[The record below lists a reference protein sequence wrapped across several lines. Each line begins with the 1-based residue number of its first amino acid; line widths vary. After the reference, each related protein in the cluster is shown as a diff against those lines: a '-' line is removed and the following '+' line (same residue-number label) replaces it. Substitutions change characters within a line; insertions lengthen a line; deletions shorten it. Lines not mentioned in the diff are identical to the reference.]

1 MQKLPVGIQ
10 TFSDIRKNNYI
21 YADKTKYALE
31 VIDDYKYVFL
41 SRPRRFGKSLF
52 LDTLH
57 NIFEGNKE
65 LFKDLYIYDKWD
77 WEDKYPV
84 IKISWGGSE
93 YKSLENIY
101 NKTNRILKQNQKRLG
116 IVCEDTTPDGC
127 LEELIQK
134 AYEKYNKG
142 VVVLIDEYDKPILNN
157 ISNIDIATQMRD
169 FLRGFY
175 EQLKENDAY
184 LRFAFLTGISKFSKA
199 NIFSGLNQI
208 EDISLLKRFGDV
220 CGYTQEELEYYF
232 KDYLVDIDLQRVK
245 TWYNGYN
252 FLDKNVYNPFNI
264 LKFIKNDFIF
274 NNYWWESGNPFSLI
288 ELLKTKSY
296 FIPSLQHLRTDSSLL
311 NSFDIEKLQLE
322 SLLFQAGYLTI
333 DRVVEKRNG
342 ALEYYLKVP
351 NLEVQI
357 SLNNLFV
364 NYLSEKI
371 NFDIQDRVYDTL
383 YEADINKF
391 KDTLISLFASI
402 PYNNY
407 VNNKIAFYEGYWA
420 SLIYCYLA
428 GSGLKLI
435 AEDVTNSGRIDLTII
450 VNDNIYV
457 LEFKVEKLKAKSGE
471 LKAIEQIKQKNYHQ
485 KYLNPT
491 NYSLP
496 ATNYSLYLIGIEFSE
511 SERNVVGFEWERV
524 DS

>member
-1 MQKLPVGIQ
+1 MQKLPVGVQ
-10 TFSDIRKNNYI
+10 TFDKLRKGNYV

-31 VIDDYKYVFL
+31 VINSYQYVFL

-65 LFKDLYIYDKWD
+65 LFEDLYIYDKWD

-157 ISNIDIATQMRD
+157 ISNIDMATQMRD

-232 KDYLVDIDLQRVK
+232 KDYLVDVDLQKVK

-252 FLDKNVYNPFNI
+252 FLGSSVYNPFNI
-264 LKFIKNDFIF
+264 LKFIKDGFIF
-274 NNYWWESGNPFSLI
+274 KNYWWKSGNPFSLI
-288 ELLKTKSY
+288 ELLKTKNY
-296 FIPSLQHLRTDSSLL
+296 FIQSLQNLRTDETLL
-311 NSFDIEKLQLE
+311 DSFDIEKLQLE

-333 DRVVEKRNG
+333 DKVVELPIG
-342 ALEYYLKVP
+342 SLEYHLKVP

-357 SLNNLFV
+357 SLNRLLIDYLTSSTNLQAQT
-364 NYLSEKI
+364 
-371 NFDIQDRVYDTL
+371 DIYFTL
-383 YEADINKF
+383 MNADINKF
-391 KDTLISLFASI
+391 KQTLISLFASI

-407 VNNKIAFYEGYWA
+407 VKNNIAFYEGYWA

-457 LEFKVEKLKAKSGE
+457 LEFKVKRGEGVKEQRGKGIKA
-471 LKAIEQIKQKNYHQ
+471 LEQIKQKKYHQ
-485 KYLNPT
+485 KYLDT
-491 NYSLP
+491 
-496 ATNYSLYLIGIEFSE
+496 TNYSLYLIGIEFSE
-511 SERNVVGFEWERV
+511 SERSVVEFEWERV
-524 DS
+524 EN